1 MDTVEALKEHLSVD
15 TLPEEMR
22 TLTDDLRRQAVELAN
37 SFIDQGYKVP
47 IATMMAVETV
57 QSWSN
62 LSGSTPPYHVVP
74 HPDGWAVI
82 KADADKAIVV
92 VDTKKE
98 AVDQGREIARNQMDS
113 LVIHGQ
119 DGMVQD
125 EHNYENL

>member
-22 TLTDDLRRQAVELAN
+22 TLTGDMRQQAVELAN

-47 IATMMAVETV
+47 IATMMAFEAVLG
-57 QSWSN
+57 WSN
-62 LSGSTPPYHVVP
+62 LSGSTLPYHVVP

-82 KADADKAIVV
+82 KADADRAIVV
-92 VDTKKE
+92 VDTKQE
-98 AVDQGREIARNQMDS
+98 AVDQGCEIARNQMGS

-125 EHNYENL
+125 EHNYESL